1 MSELSL
7 SYYTSMCKGNTEM
20 LKTFKALLLEDF
32 RSMDVN
38 FFSAAEENNVVAMR
52 KELHKMYPIVFNLN
66 FSQMVALIDQYR
78 NCDPNEFATLHT
90 ELKMCMAKIYDL
102 LEQD

>member
-7 SYYTSMCKGNTEM
+7 SYYTSMCKGNTEL
-20 LKTFKALLLEDF
+20 LKAFKGLLLEDF

-38 FFSAAEENNVVAMR
+38 FFSAVEENNVAAMR

-78 NCDPNEFATLHT
+78 DCDPNEFSKLHT
-90 ELKMCMAKIYDL
+90 ELKTSLTKIYDL
-102 LEQD
+102 LKQD